1 MAPLDWFPVFLDLK
15 GRLCLVVG
23 GGAVAARKVRLLRRA
38 GARVRVVAPTLKSEL
53 AALAAEGVV
62 EHRARAFC
70 PADLEGCAL
79 AVAATADQAVNQEV
93 AEAAQAR
100 QLPVN
105 VVDRPELCSFV
116 FPAVVDRSPVVV
128 AVSSGGRAP
137 VLARMLRERLEAL
150 IPAGYGRLAA
160 FAGRYR
166 ERVKERLRDATARR
180 RFWEWVLEG
189 PVAAQ
194 FLGGAERRAAALLEG
209 ALEEAK
215 RSEGHWRQGEIYLV
229 GAGPGDP
236 ELLTLRALRLLQ
248 RADVILY
255 DRLVPEAILELGR
268 REAERIY
275 VGKRR
280 AFHAMRQ
287 EEINA
292 LMIRLARQGK
302 RVLRLKG
309 GDPFVFGRGGE
320 EIATVAE
327 EGIPFQVVPG
337 ITAATGCA
345 AYAGIPLTH
354 RDCAHSVLF
363 VAGHRAEGGEP
374 MDWEAM
380 VRPGQTLVVYMGLQG
395 LEALCRGLV
404 AHGMRPDMPA
414 ALVERGTTRDQRVI
428 VATVA
433 TLPEAVAREPVR
445 APTLL
450 IVGEVV
456 RLRGRLAWYREEPS

>member
-1 MAPLDWFPVFLDLK
+1 MDRLPVFLDLR
-15 GRLCLVVG
+15 GRTCLVVG

-38 GARVRVVAPTLKSEL
+38 GARVRVVAPHLGGEL
-53 AALAAEGVV
+53 AALAAEGAV
-62 EHRARAFC
+62 EHRARAFR
-70 PADLEGCAL
+70 PEDLDGCAL
-79 AVAATADQAVNQEV
+79 VVAATDDEAVNQEV
-93 AEAAQAR
+93 AGAAQGR

-166 ERVKERLRDATARR
+166 ERVKERLRDAASRR
-180 RFWEWVLEG
+180 RFWEWVLQG
-189 PVAAQ
+189 PVAGQ
-194 FLGGAERRAAALLEG
+194 FLAGAERRAAARLEE
-209 ALEEAK
+209 ALEEAG
-215 RSEGHWRQGEIYLV
+215 RSEGRWRRGEIYLV

-248 RADVILY
+248 QADVILY

-292 LMIRLARQGK
+292 LMVRLAREGK

-337 ITAATGCA
+337 ITAANGCA

-354 RDCAHSVLF
+354 RDCAHAVLF
-363 VAGHRAEGGEP
+363 VAGHRADGGESI
-374 MDWEAM
+374 DWEAM

-395 LEALCRGLV
+395 LEAFCRGLM
-404 AHGMRPDMPA
+404 AHGMSPDTPA

-433 TLPEAVAREPVR
+433 TLPEAVARAPVR

-456 RLRGRLAWYREEPS
+456 RLRGRLAWYREERA